1 MEHALDIFK
10 KSNIKT
16 GELEELWGEEG
27 VKRLNELLN
36 ENKDKYEILKNSELI
51 KDISNITGCDA
62 AKSIYLTY
70 MEFLKNEE
78 IKEGLKYEN
87 VILSSELDLETNKRK
102 EYETQLQENKLL
114 NEKKIKEFEKLKNDR
129 ILSYYN
135 KNKRKPLSRY

>member
-114 NEKKIKEFEKLKNDR
+114 NEKKLR
-129 ILSYYN
+129 SLRS
-135 KNKRKPLSRY
+135 

>member
-27 VKRLNELLN
+27 VKRLN